1 MEVIHFF
8 KFPITSFLF
17 TILLLPVLIQLLKKY
32 QILESPAQ
40 RKVHATHTPSLG
52 GIVIFLGFIFTIIL
66 WWPEYLLAE
75 YRLFVGAVILMFV
88 IGLKDDLIPLKPWQ
102 KLISQFIP
110 ILFLLFIS
118 DGIIQS
124 LYGLLGVESLN
135 PWLAIPLTFFT
146 ILVIVNS
153 VNLIDG
159 ADGLA
164 STICLS
170 SILILS
176 FWFYF
181 TGSENLAIVSRSF
194 AGAILGFLVFNW
206 KPAKIFMGDTGAL
219 VIGLVMAFL
228 IVQFLNLNSGL
239 ALDNPYRV
247 NGISVALCLLFV
259 PLFDTLRVF
268 TIRVVNGRSPFKADK
283 NHIHH
288 IFMRLGYSHSRLT
301 IVLSSLNILFI
312 AIAVLSSNFI
322 EEVGLLFIVLMALI
336 FSFITEYMIVKSLAE
351 LRGGERKSV
360 LKLIKSTRSKQS
372 KAS

>member
-32 QILESPAQ
+32 QILESPTQ

-118 DGIIQS
+118 NGIIQS

-176 FWFYF
+176 FWFYL
-181 TGSENLAIVSRSF
+181 TGSENLAIVSWSF

-239 ALDNPYRV
+239 AVDNPYRV

-301 IVLSSLNILFI
+301 IVLSSLNILLI

-351 LRGGERKSV
+351 LRGGEKKSV